1 MESRFRLATQT
12 RREPIAFGEVLTYTI
27 DDTDNFSV
35 NQKDGQISTA
45 VKLDYE
51 TQSMYTVM
59 LTATDPSG
67 ATDTITVMIE
77 VTDADDAAIISTRP
91 AVNTPPAFSS
101 ATATRNVDE
110 NMYAGAPVG
119 DAVTA
124 TDEDSGDSL
133 TYSLSETGY
142 FEIDAGSGQITTTM
156 MLDYEA
162 MSTHMVTVTATD
174 EEGATDSVDVTIN
187 VEQRPR
193 TGCDTAG
200 NMGLV
205 NDCEALLD
213 SEDALGGSLNWAD
226 DA

>member
-1 MESRFRLATQT
+1 M
-12 RREPIAFGEVLTYTI
+12 VTI
-27 DDTDNFSV
+27 
-35 NQKDGQISTA
+35 
-45 VKLDYE
+45 
-51 TQSMYTVM
+51 M
-59 LTATDPSG
+59 
-67 ATDTITVMIE
+67 
-77 VTDADDAAIISTRP
+77 VTDEDDGAIISTRP

-110 NMYAGAPVG
+110 NMYAGAAVG
-119 DAVTA
+119 DPVTA
-124 TDEDSGDSL
+124 TDEDAGDSL

-142 FEIDAGSGQITTTM
+142 FEIDASSGQITTTM

-187 VEQRPR
+187 VENAH

-200 NMGLV
+200 NIGLV

-226 DA
+226 DTAMSDWDGVTMSDDRVTAVNLRDQGLDGTIPGHWAGSAS